1 MKLAALDV
9 GTNTVLMLVV
19 ERNPDGE
26 LRTLAELSRITRLGR
41 GIESSAR
48 LDPQAAAATLDAIV
62 EFTGQARALGAEK
75 ILAVATA
82 ALRDASDGAEFLA
95 RVRERAGIELEIIS
109 GESEAQLAWLA
120 VSRGLKLDPAEHV
133 LVVDIG
139 GGSTEL
145 IRAEPGRRLDA
156 VSLQIGS
163 VRLTERIVKHDP
175 PLIREAADLRLA
187 VDDAI
192 RALGWKFHPTL
203 MVGIAGTVTTICAFV
218 LGLEHYDSK
227 IVHGHRMQHREVL
240 DAIARLCKIPLSE
253 RMKLPGI
260 DPGRADVIIA
270 GAAILE
276 RIMASFGLDEVVVSD
291 QGVRWGLVWRE
302 FEAQGAGSSS
312 CAPE

>member
-1 MKLAALDV
+1 MSHENLMKLAALDV

-62 EFTGQARALGAEK
+62 EFTAQARALGAET

-82 ALRDASDGAEFLA
+82 AMRDASDGAEFLA

-120 VSRGLKLDPAEHV
+120 VSHGLKLDPAEHV

-145 IRAEPGRRLDA
+145 IRAEPGRR
-156 VSLQIGS
+156 
-163 VRLTERIVKHDP
+163 T
-175 PLIREAADLRLA
+175 
-187 VDDAI
+187 
-192 RALGWKFHPTL
+192 
-203 MVGIAGTVTTICAFV
+203 
-218 LGLEHYDSK
+218 
-227 IVHGHRMQHREVL
+227 
-240 DAIARLCKIPLSE
+240 
-253 RMKLPGI
+253 
-260 DPGRADVIIA
+260 
-270 GAAILE
+270 
-276 RIMASFGLDEVVVSD
+276 
-291 QGVRWGLVWRE
+291 
-302 FEAQGAGSSS
+302 
-312 CAPE
+312 